1 MTDWWS
7 NDPIASAPQAP
18 SAPAGNWWDA
28 DKVVMPAPAK
38 APAVDPIKAQVKQ
51 EMDAR
56 YAAGEPRPDPYQ
68 RVLAQGLTMGLA
80 DEAMAVP
87 MSLVQMWKRGT
98 LNPLKAY
105 EYAKAQEDY
114 ELESA
119 RERSGLLG
127 KATELAGGITSGVG
141 LFKAGATLAP
151 AIAARLGGGLGGTAA
166 GAAADGAVYGALT
179 GAAEESGTDRLSGGL
194 TGAAYGAGIGGAIPL
209 AGAALGAAAAPVVS
223 NISARMNPAAYA
235 ERQIGKVAADM
246 RLTPDDVATRLSQA
260 AADGQ
265 TEYRLMDALGNAGRR
280 KAATVAKNP
289 GEGRE
294 TLTEFLDARQA
305 GQGGRVAS
313 ALEEGFKAPETAQAT
328 RLRMEGE
335 RRAMDNRAFSDVRS
349 DADAV
354 NVTPA
359 LMRIDDTLRP
369 SRAAGLNL
377 ENGIAYDSV
386 EGALA
391 RARAIL
397 SDGRSQVTDFS
408 VVQRARGDIAD
419 AVEKAHRAG
428 EGNKARLLRQVRG
441 ELDEALEN
449 ASPGFR
455 DAMAASRTA
464 ARNIEAIETG
474 TTAATRGRTEDKLA
488 AFADMRPRARRAFR
502 AGYADP
508 LIERAQKAPM
518 NSDAAR
524 PLTSLAAR
532 TEIPAF
538 ASPGRGQQMVRR
550 LGRESE
556 MFQTRA
562 KATGGSSTAENL
574 ADNAGTG
581 IDIGILS
588 QLASGRF
595 VGAAGSALRQG
606 AAGLTGNTEAV
617 RVQLAKQ
624 LLKGDP
630 QEVRRLLTQLAAQSA
645 RKNDVGATALRGLLG
660 GTLPLIEQMTSPKQ
674 QTAPR

>member
-38 APAVDPIKAQVKQ
+38 APAVDPIKAQVRA
-51 EMDAR
+51 ELAAEE
-56 YAAGEPRPDPYQ
+56 AAGRGQKVGPAREFI
-68 RVLAQGLTMGLA
+68 QGATLGTA
-80 DEAMAVP
+80 DEILAAAMTIP
-87 MSLVQMWKRGT
+87 NMLKRGT
-98 LNPLKAY
+98 LNPLTAY
-105 EYAKAQEDY
+105 AYAKAKEDAL
-114 ELESA
+114 LED
-119 RERSGLLG
+119 ERKASGALG
-127 KATELAGGITSGVG
+127 TVAEIAGGGG
-141 LFKAGATLAP
+141 LGAGLYRAGATLAP
-151 AIAARLGGGLGGTAA
+151 AVTSRLGTGLLGTTA
-166 GAAADGAVYGALT
+166 GAAADGVALGALAGAAEGEGAGRIGGAVTGALT
-179 GAAEESGTDRLSGGL
+179 G
-194 TGAAYGAGIGGAIPL
+194 GALGAGIPL

-246 RLTPDDVATRLSQA
+246 RLTPDEVATRLSQA

-305 GQGGRVAS
+305 GQGGRVAN

-349 DADAV
+349 DADPV

-508 LIERAQKAPM
+508 LIERAQKAAM
-518 NSDAAR
+518 NADAAR

-562 KATGGSSTAENL
+562 KATGGSTTSENL
-574 ADNAGTG
+574 ADDASTG

-588 QLASGRF
+588 QLARGRF
-595 VGAAGSALRQG
+595 VGATGSALRQT

-630 QEVRRLLTQLAAQSA
+630 QEVRKLLTQLAAQSA
-645 RKNDVGATALRGLLG
+645 RKNDIGATALRSLLG
-660 GTLPLIEQMTSPKQ
+660 GAVPSIERGLSPNSQ
-674 QTAPR
+674 PVR